1 MKFYQRFAYY
11 LVGLVMGC
19 FFVAAVLSGK
29 DTRCNYFPNARVL
42 NDLRNKPFE
51 YDTLASKQLAE
62 KWIDTI
68 DIKNIL
74 THGDVDFDK
83 SNIKQAGGK
92 LYTIY
97 GKTTKNVDITL
108 EVINY
113 PDKAVLKNII
123 KNDKPN

>member
-19 FFVAAVLSGK
+19 FFVATIFSGR
-29 DTRCNYFPNARVL
+29 DIRCNYFPNARVL
-42 NDLRNKPFE
+42 NDLRNKPFQ
-51 YDTLASKQLAE
+51 YDSVASKQLAQD
-62 KWIDTI
+62 WIDTI

-74 THGDVDFDK
+74 THGDVDFDR

-97 GKTTKNVDITL
+97 GKTKKGKDVTL

-113 PDKAVLKNII
+113 DDKAVLKNII